1 MKINVE
7 DVKENAAELAKFNE
21 IMLADEAAGNF
32 QHDQDVID
40 PNTYEPLDENFP
52 YIRKGFKWWL
62 KQTFYNF
69 VVRLYSNKVN
79 KKLTNLKVIG
89 RENLRGLRHKAAIV
103 TCNHISKVDSF
114 AVRGA
119 LKENIMYVAWEHN
132 NWKGYMGD
140 LARNTGYI
148 PLPLGMKFSLM
159 RNFNKAIKY
168 YLDHDKKILIYPEQA
183 MWRNYRKPR
192 PLQPGA
198 FHYAVLNDV
207 PVIPLFIT
215 QQDKPEMV
223 DAKGRANYPDYT
235 IHILPPL
242 YVDHDLSVKENE
254 QNLRDQNFAAWKTV
268 YEQTYG
274 EKLKY

>member
-1 MKINVE
+1 MKLNVE
-7 DVKENAAELAKFNE
+7 NLQENAAELAKLNE

-32 QHDQDVID
+32 QHDQDVVD
-40 PNTYEPLDENFP
+40 PNSYEPVDENFP

-62 KQTFYNF
+62 KQTFYDF
-69 VVRLYSNKVN
+69 VVRLYSNKIN
-79 KKLTNLKVIG
+79 KKLTNLKVVG

-140 LARNTGYI
+140 LARNTGLI
-148 PLPLGMKFSLM
+148 PLPLEMKFSLM

-192 PLQPGA
+192 PLQSGA

-207 PVIPLFIT
+207 PIIPMFIT

-223 DAKGRANYPDYT
+223 DAQGRANYPDYT

-254 QNLRDQNFAAWKTV
+254 QKLRDQNFAAWQTV